1 MIRTTCLGCGKSFR
15 DCVCN
20 TTLTDWETYTGTPPK
35 SPMDTDLVER
45 VKSMRN
51 RYAGILLLCQA
62 YGKDTIQ
69 GIIHTYL
76 EDAGYSTQLIMET
89 HCAEKDA

>member
-1 MIRTTCLGCGKSFR
+1 MWSESF
-15 DCVCN
+15 
-20 TTLTDWETYTGTPPK
+20 TGILPEL
-35 SPMDTDLVER
+35 PMDTDLVER

-51 RYAGILLLCQA
+51 RYEGILLLCLA
-62 YGKDTIQ
+62 YDKDTIQ

-89 HCAEKDA
+89 YCAEKDA